1 MTHLPLNGGAMQQ
14 PQAMR
19 SRQVPTQ
26 PSPARPALPHP
37 LSGQMLLP
45 LQIASRRARLA
56 KLEAEMIAACEA
68 AALGSRSR
76 TNATCEREHWNRATW
91 HRYLAAAMRLEA
103 TYGPRMRRLR
113 QEIGQ
118 LERLTTLMNAAWPAA
133 WPHSHPATCAGSE
146 PPRIRPLLSRPHVI
160 HGR

>member
-1 MTHLPLNGGAMQQ
+1 MTHLSPDGGAMSQ
-14 PQAMR
+14 PPSTLTR
-19 SRQVPTQ
+19 
-26 PSPARPALPHP
+26 PSPAGPALPHP
-37 LSGQMLLP
+37 LSGQMLLT

-56 KLEAEMIAACEA
+56 ELEAEMIAACEA

-76 TNATCEREHWNRATW
+76 TNATCERARWNRTTW

-118 LERLTTLMNAAWPAA
+118 LERLMTLLNA
-133 WPHSHPATCAGSE
+133 T
-146 PPRIRPLLSRPHVI
+146 
-160 HGR
+160 

>member
-1 MTHLPLNGGAMQQ
+1 MTLLSPDGGAV
-14 PQAMR
+14 PPPPSR
-19 SRQVPTQ
+19 FSRQEPAE

-37 LSGQMLLP
+37 FSGHMLLT

-56 KLEAEMIAACEA
+56 ELEAEMIAACEA

-76 TNATCEREHWNRATW
+76 TNATCERARWNRTTW

-118 LERLTTLMNAAWPAA
+118 LERLMTLLNA
-133 WPHSHPATCAGSE
+133 T
-146 PPRIRPLLSRPHVI
+146 
-160 HGR
+160 